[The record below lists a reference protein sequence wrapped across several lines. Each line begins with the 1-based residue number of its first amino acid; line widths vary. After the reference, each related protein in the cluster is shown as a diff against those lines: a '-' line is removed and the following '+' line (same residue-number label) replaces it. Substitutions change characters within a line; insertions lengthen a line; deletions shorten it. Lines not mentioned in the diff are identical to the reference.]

1 MPDEPREPEAP
12 GPAGAPDETPSAEP
26 PPPVGWAAMA
36 PAPKVEVA
44 PGIVYA
50 STARRFVAYVID
62 SLITGIV
69 GYLIAIAIIAA
80 LGSERTDL
88 IVQGLTVGIMFCAIS
103 FAYFVWGWTS
113 GARATPGMR
122 LLRLQV
128 GNASDGRTLTLDQAV
143 RRWIALGDLLAI
155 ASAIPA
161 LSDLSVL
168 ASLGLYIVLLLTT
181 VASPT
186 KQGLH
191 DRFAG
196 SAVVEPVGLSS
207 TGPVVGCI
215 VLLVVVFVIL
225 PAIALAALIFLGGEV
240 STILS
245 AVGSPLP

>member
-161 LSDLSVL
+161 LS
-168 ASLGLYIVLLLTT
+168 VLLLTT